1 MMRTVV
7 PAALGA
13 ILTMSL
19 GIHSASAD
27 PTADDKAAAEALF
40 EEGLALV
47 EKGEIAA
54 ACERFAESQRR
65 DPQLGTLLYLA
76 TCHEQQ
82 GKTATA
88 WVEFKDAL
96 GQAEQ
101 ARNAA
106 RIDQAKQGV
115 TRVEAVLA
123 RVRLKVAAPA
133 PAQKITINGREIR
146 TFDTAL
152 PYDPGELV
160 IEAEAP
166 DRVKSQTKVM
176 LAPGPGTTE
185 VEIAELAIAELAI
198 GKKPDGPAEKPE
210 PERDRTLAYIVGGA
224 GLGVVALGLAF
235 GGVAMSEQSS
245 ADDECDGRFCTQE
258 GLDGHD
264 RADAWAW
271 ASNVSIGVGVAAVGT
286 GVLLFFLAPEV
297 EASPSAASAQV
308 PILITNVSDREMTM
322 GLAGVW

>member
-1 MMRTVV
+1 MRTILA
-7 PAALGA
+7 AALAASLSMSVGIGSA
-13 ILTMSL
+13 I
-19 GIHSASAD
+19 AE
-27 PTADDKAAAEALF
+27 PTAEDKAAAEALF
-40 EEGLALV
+40 DEGLALV
-47 EKGEIAA
+47 EKGDLAP

-101 ARNAA
+101 AGNAA
-106 RIDQAKQGV
+106 RIDQAKQGIS
-115 TRVEAVLA
+115 RVEAVLA
-123 RVRLKVAAPA
+123 RVRLKIAAPA
-133 PAQKITINGREIR
+133 PGQKVTVNGREVR
-146 TFDTAL
+146 SFDTAL

-166 DRVKSQTKVM
+166 DRVKSQTKVT
-176 LAPGPGTTE
+176 LAPGPGTTD
-185 VEIAELAIAELAI
+185 VEIAELALPEKQPEA
-198 GKKPDGPAEKPE
+198 PPVEKPE
-210 PERDRTLAYIVGGA
+210 PERDRTLAYIVGGS

-235 GGVAMSEQSS
+235 GGVAMAAQSS

-264 RADAWAW
+264 RANAWAW
-271 ASNVSIGVGVAAVGT
+271 ASNISIGVGAAAVGA
-286 GVLLFFLAPEV
+286 GVLLFFIGPEV
-297 EASPSAASAQV
+297 EAPQSARSTGPGKGTV
-308 PILITNVSDREMTM
+308 LVTNVSDREVTL